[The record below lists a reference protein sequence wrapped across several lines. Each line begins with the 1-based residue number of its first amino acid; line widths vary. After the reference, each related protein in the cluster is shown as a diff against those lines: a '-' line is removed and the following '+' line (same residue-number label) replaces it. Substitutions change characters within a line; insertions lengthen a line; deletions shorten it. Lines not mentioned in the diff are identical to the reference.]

1 MDGPLVVLLHG
12 FPEFWYGWRRQ
23 IEPLAAAGFR
33 VLAPDQ
39 RGYGLSDKPRG
50 ARAYNLEALAGDVVG
65 LLDEAGRERAAL
77 VGHDW
82 GALVAWWTA
91 IRHPACVERLA
102 VLNGPHP
109 AAFRR
114 ALRRSPRQML
124 RSWYMGFFQ
133 LPVLPEAAL
142 RALAPRLLARSLRG
156 RAGPGERGGHSA
168 AGADEIARY
177 REAWARPGAMTAM
190 VNWYRAIFRYRPPVP
205 ASLRVRAPVLVIWG
219 ARDRYL
225 GKELAKASLAYCD
238 RGELAGVDATHWVQ
252 HDEPERVN
260 RLLIDFLR
268 R

>member
-1 MDGPLVVLLHG
+1 VEAGPADGPLVVLLHG

-33 VLAPDQ
+33 VLVPDQ
-39 RGYGLSDKPRG
+39 RGYGESDKPRG

-65 LLDEAGRERAAL
+65 LLDEAGRERATI

-82 GALVAWWTA
+82 GAAVAWWVA
-91 IRHPACVERLA
+91 IRHPGCVERLA

-114 ALRRSPRQML
+114 FLRRSPRQML
-124 RSWYMGFFQ
+124 RSWYMAFFQ
-133 LPVLPEAAL
+133 LPGLPETAL
-142 RALAPRLLARSLRG
+142 RALAPVLLKRG
-156 RAGPGERGGHSA
+156 LGSRGGA
-168 AGADEIARY
+168 ADPDEIARY
-177 REAWARPGAMTAM
+177 REAWSRAGALTAM
-190 VNWYRAIFRYRPPVP
+190 VNWYRALFRHPPPVP
-205 ASLRVRAPVLVIWG
+205 ADLRVRAPVLVIWG

-260 RLLIDFLR
+260 RLLLDFLSR
-268 R
+268 